1 MAPKPSIVERV
12 VVALVVILL
21 LLWLPFDVLFRWIGR
36 LLPGAREREGRAAEH
51 AAQNDAK
58 KAAALVAALAPDRP
72 DLAQAAAG
80 ETGDDLWNA
89 TIDALRDVAR
99 IGVIDWRSEPDELR
113 EALDP
118 MLARHGTALDWTFLE
133 ELEARGD
140 WKAIRN
146 DNLIPRVGREI
157 AKLGLVLA
165 HIDEGSDAYMMAV
178 CTPAEF
184 AKIDGLRID
193 NGAIRI
199 GRFR

>member
-1 MAPKPSIVERV
+1 MARKPSIAERV
-12 VVALVVILL
+12 VLALVVILA
-21 LLWLPFDVLFRWIGR
+21 LLWWPFDMLFRWIGR
-36 LLPGAREREGRAAEH
+36 LLPGGREREGPAAED
-51 AAQNDAK
+51 AAQEDAER
-58 KAAALVAALAPDRP
+58 AAALVAALAPDQP
-72 DLAQAAAG
+72 DLAAAG
-80 ETGDDLWNA
+80 ENSDDLWNA

-118 MLARHGTALDWTFLE
+118 MLARHGAALDWTFLE
-133 ELEARGD
+133 EPEARGD

-165 HIDEGSDAYMMAV
+165 HIDEGSDAYTMAV

-184 AKIDGLRID
+184 ARIDGLMID